1 MSKFAHFPFTK
12 DNFAVALCLKN
23 DYTLPAEVLEKNQF
37 IYLFDYLSSDDLD
50 AKTIIVEF
58 DYVSKDYL
66 IDFATYFVTCFDQYS
81 KSCIRLHFFNRA
93 LTIEEFE
100 TIIVANTKDQSEF
113 WEYCYLG
120 YVVGKPLPIRVIG
133 KTVLKPYSSKDTEG
147 NLRNYFGVRDYYINV
162 FGNKVKLSSL
172 GYMEQ
177 DSVVSVCATSAIW
190 MMLQKASMN
199 KYAVSKTPSQI
210 TDEADIVG
218 THGER
223 IFPNQGLSV
232 KQISQSI
239 YKSGLVSDIRT
250 SDKNHEL
257 SRSFLK
263 KYVHAYAPVG
273 IPLIL
278 VLEVPYMDKGSVKYG
293 HHAVTVVGYKLGYPT
308 LKVANKDPNIRFIA
322 ENVTKLFTHDDAWG
336 PYASFDFEKGENV
349 EYRFETK
356 WSQAVNPK
364 HPTNLTNIIIPV
376 YHKIRITYEDIEKI
390 VEGVNTLL
398 NLIYDLEFDW
408 DITLQ
413 YSEQFKTDS
422 KIYNPDLAKRIHFT
436 SIPKYIWVAKC
447 IYKNKLRFEIIFDAT
462 DVAIGMFGFAIYFHN
477 NSLKEILGDF
487 IAKDNEQ
494 SANVFHHACK
504 IQFANFI
511 LNESKKDYYS
521 E

>member
-1 MSKFAHFPFTK
+1 MSKFVLFPFNK
-12 DNFAVALCLKN
+12 EDFSKALCLKN
-23 DYTLPAEVLEKNQF
+23 EHTLPQEVLAKNQF
-37 IYLFDYLSSDDLD
+37 KYFFDYLSSPDLD

-66 IDFATYFVTCFDQYS
+66 IDFATYFVTCFEKYS
-81 KSCIRLHFFNRA
+81 KNCIRLHFFNQ
-93 LTIEEFE
+93 LLSPEEFE
-100 TIIVANTKDQSEF
+100 NIIIKKTQDQSEF
-113 WEYCYLG
+113 WSKCYLG
-120 YVVGKPLPIRVIG
+120 YIVGKPLPIRVIG
-133 KTVLKPYSSKDTEG
+133 KTVLKHYQKIDENG
-147 NLRNYFGVRDYYINV
+147 NDRNYFGVRDYYINV
-162 FGNKVKLSSL
+162 FGNKVKLESL

-190 MMLQKASMN
+190 MMLQKASMS

-263 KYVHAYAPVG
+263 KYVYAYAPIG

-278 VLEVPYMDKGSVKYG
+278 VLEVPYADKGSFKYG
-293 HHAVTVVGYKLGYPT
+293 HHAVTVVGYKLGNPT
-308 LKVANKDPNIRFIA
+308 LKVTYKNTNIRFIA

-336 PYASFDFEKGENV
+336 PYASFDFEEGANV

-356 WSQAVNPK
+356 WSQAVSPK
-364 HPTNLTNIIIPV
+364 QPTHLTNIIIPL
-376 YHKIRITYEDIEKI
+376 YHKIRITYEDVEKI
-390 VEGVNTLL
+390 VVGVNELI
-398 NLIYDLEFDW
+398 NLIYKLELDW

-422 KIYNPDLAKRIHFT
+422 KIYELNLAKNILFT
-436 SIPKYIWVAKC
+436 SMPKYIWVAKC
-447 IYKNKLRFEIIFDAT
+447 SIKNKLLFEILFDAT
-462 DVAIGMFGFAIYFHN
+462 DVAIGMFGFKIFFHN
-477 NSLKEILGDF
+477 NYIKETLRDF
-487 IAKDNEQ
+487 ISNDNEK
-494 SANVFHHACK
+494 SSNVFHHACK
-504 IQFANFI
+504 IQFATFI
-511 LNESKKDYYS
+511 LEESKKDYYTI
-521 E
+521 

>member
-1 MSKFAHFPFTK
+1 MSNFSLYPFNEK
-12 DNFAVALCLKN
+12 NFAKALCLN
-23 DYTLPAEVLEKNQF
+23 NEYTLPEEVLGKNQF
-37 IYLFDYLSSDDLD
+37 KYLFEYLSSSDLG

-81 KSCIRLHFFNRA
+81 KNCIRLHFFNKT
-93 LTIEEFE
+93 LSQEEFE
-100 TIIVANTKDQSEF
+100 KIIVKNTHDESEL
-113 WEYCYLG
+113 WKSSYLG
-120 YVVGKPLPIRVIG
+120 YVVGKPLPIRIIG
-133 KTVLKPYSSKDTEG
+133 KTVLKPYNSEDKDG
-147 NLRNYFGVRDYYINV
+147 NFRNYFGVRNYYINV
-162 FGNKVKLSSL
+162 FGNKVKLAAL

-263 KYVHAYAPVG
+263 KYVYAYSPIG

-278 VLEVPYMDKGSVKYG
+278 VLEVPYVDKGSFKYG
-293 HHAVTVVGYKLGYPT
+293 HHAVTVVGYKIGNPD
-308 LKVANKDPNIRFIA
+308 LKVTYNYPNLRFIA
-322 ENVTKLFTHDDAWG
+322 ENVSKLYTHDDAWG
-336 PYASFDFEKGENV
+336 PYASFDFEEGANE

-356 WSQAVNPK
+356 WSQAVSPSQ
-364 HPTNLTNIIIPV
+364 PTHLTNIIIPL
-376 YHKIRITYEDIEKI
+376 YHKIRITYEDVEKI
-390 VEGVNTLL
+390 VIGVNELI
-398 NLIYDLEFDW
+398 NLIYKLELDW

-422 KIYNPDLAKRIHFT
+422 KVYELNLAKNILFT
-436 SIPKYIWVAKC
+436 SMPKYIWVAKC
-447 IYKNKLRFEIIFDAT
+447 SIKNKLLFEIIFDAT
-462 DVAIGMFGFAIYFHN
+462 DVAIGMFGFKIFFHN
-477 NSLKEILGDF
+477 NYIKQTLTNF
-487 IAKDNEQ
+487 ISNDNEK
-494 SANVFHHACK
+494 SSNVFHHACK
-504 IQFANFI
+504 IQFATFI
-511 LNESKKDYYS
+511 LEESKKDYYTI
-521 E
+521 